1 MNTKVTCTDIDDLIM
16 SGPASLL
23 QSLEAAEHIAE
34 CKHCRDL
41 LQMLQKKEQ
50 APDSVESQVERIQ
63 AMIAA
68 LLEPVRPLAP
78 ARFFLGACA
87 IIFLGVV
94 AIGITQS
101 GMDGWAALNGTQR
114 IAVFATMAAG
124 AVLLAVSMIGQM
136 APGNKYALAPAL
148 LPIGVLTVLIVVL
161 SATFRPREE
170 LAFVQTGLA
179 CVGRGLTYSIPVA
192 FLFWLLTRRGAILS
206 PKLIGAAV
214 GGLASLAGFTVL
226 ELNCPDVNVFHIVV
240 WHWGVVLIGTAA
252 GALIGA
258 AGEYIQRRRIP
269 KPARADGLAP

>member
-1 MNTKVTCTDIDDLIM
+1 MNAKVTCANIDDLIM
-16 SGPASLL
+16 SGPANLL
-23 QSLEAAEHIAE
+23 RSREAAEHIAA

-41 LQMLQKKEQ
+41 LQMLQKGEQ

-63 AMIAA
+63 AVIAA

-94 AIGITQS
+94 AIGITPS

-114 IAVFATMAAG
+114 IAVFGGVAAG

-148 LPIGVLTVLIVVL
+148 LPVSVLTVLIIFL

-179 CVGRGLTYSIPVA
+179 CAGRGLTYSIPAA

-214 GGLASLAGFTVL
+214 GGLASLAGFAVL
-226 ELNCPDVNVFHIVV
+226 ELNCTDVNVFHVVV
-240 WHWGVVLIGTAA
+240 WHWGAVLIGTAS
-252 GALIGA
+252 GALVGA
-258 AGEYIQRRRIP
+258 AAEYIRDRRRCKIF
-269 KPARADGLAP
+269 